1 MSPMKPIKC
10 DNCQK
15 FYDGDKYEICP
26 HCKGETSHKGST
38 GAVSKSGSADQ
49 AQKEKSKSKW
59 GLHSSMK
66 KDKTKKERQEVS
78 LTTESKMPVSLRT
91 GSPEGLI
98 PHSQNLTPA
107 EPATEAPVS
116 HSFMRSARLSGVNE
130 GEQIEDFYS
139 EGFSSVPEPEPPEN
153 VFRDIYSDSSAPV
166 NESPVQERAPVYE
179 EEEPDTSLAAA
190 VKNAG
195 SAIQPNNDKTVAYY
209 NFSNDIEPVVGWL
222 ICVEGEYKG
231 ESFSLKAGRN
241 NIGRSLSMD
250 IALAKEKSVSR
261 ERHAAVT
268 FEPHQKKFYLQS
280 GESSG
285 LTYINDEILMT
296 FRELENYDVITLG
309 ESKFVFLALVG
320 ENFSWDNY

>member
-1 MSPMKPIKC
+1 MKPIKC

-26 HCKGETSHKGST
+26 HCKGESSHKGAMG
-38 GAVSKSGSADQ
+38 GAPKNVSADSPS
-49 AQKEKSKSKW
+49 KEKSKSKW
-59 GLHSSMK
+59 GLHSSLK
-66 KDKTKKERQEVS
+66 KDKTKKEREEIS
-78 LTTESKMPVSLRT
+78 LTTESRMPASLRT
-91 GSPEGLI
+91 GSPEGI
-98 PHSQNLTPA
+98 MPRSQNLTPT
-107 EPATEAPVS
+107 ESEAPVS
-116 HSFMRSARLSGVNE
+116 HSFMRSVQVNPMN
-130 GEQIEDFYS
+130 EDDNVEDIYS
-139 EGFSSVPEPEPPEN
+139 EGFTSAPEPEPPEN
-153 VFRDIYSDSSAPV
+153 IFKDIYSDSSALV
-166 NESPVQERAPVYE
+166 GESHVQESAHVYE
-179 EEEPDTSLAAA
+179 EDKPDTSLAAA
-190 VKNAG
+190 VKSAG

-296 FRELENYDVITLG
+296 FKELENYDTVTLG

-320 ENFSWDNY
+320 DRFSWDNY